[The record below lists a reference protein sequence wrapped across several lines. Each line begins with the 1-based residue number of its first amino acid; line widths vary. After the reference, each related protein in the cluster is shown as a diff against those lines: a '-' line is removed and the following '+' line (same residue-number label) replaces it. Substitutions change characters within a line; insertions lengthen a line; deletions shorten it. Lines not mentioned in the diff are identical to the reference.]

1 VLAEPVQNGG
11 GSIVP
16 PAGYWQELRRICD
29 KYGVLLCADEVING
43 FGRLGEWFGS
53 QVMGVVPD
61 LVTFAKGATS
71 SYAPIGGLLIRQP
84 VFDELLDSHIGMFN
98 HGATWGGHPV
108 VAATSVANLTALR
121 DEDVVG
127 NVRSLAGHF
136 REQLDRMAAGHRMV
150 SEVRGM
156 GFFYAVEL
164 TADRETGRRLTPEQE
179 AVLMKETLP
188 PFMMEE
194 GLYTRAD
201 DRGEPKILL
210 CPPLISTRSD
220 IDDIVSMVDRTLER
234 AGAMEW

>member
-1 VLAEPVQNGG
+1 M
-11 GSIVP
+11 
-16 PAGYWQELRRICD
+16 
-29 KYGVLLCADEVING
+29 LLCADEVING

-53 QVMGVVPD
+53 GLMGVVPD

-71 SYAPIGGLLIRQP
+71 SYAPIGGLLIRRP
-84 VFDELLDSHIGMFN
+84 VFEELMDSHIGTFN

-108 VAATSVANLTALR
+108 VAATAVANLTALR

-127 NVRSLAGHF
+127 NVRNLGGYF

-150 SEVRGM
+150 SDVRGT

-164 TADRETGRRLTPEQE
+164 TADRETGRRLTAEQVE
-179 AVLMKETLP
+179 VLLKQTLP
-188 PFMMEE
+188 PIMMDM

-201 DRGEPKILL
+201 DRGQPKILL

-220 IDDIVSMVDRTLER
+220 IDDMVSMVDRTLDK
-234 AGAMEW
+234 AGAMGW